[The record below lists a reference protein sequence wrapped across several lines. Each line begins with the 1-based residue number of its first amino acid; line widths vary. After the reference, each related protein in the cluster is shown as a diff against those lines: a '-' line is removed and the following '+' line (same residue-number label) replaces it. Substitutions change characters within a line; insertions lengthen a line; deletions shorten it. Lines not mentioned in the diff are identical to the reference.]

1 MQLTIVFINTF
12 CRVIVQIGKVG
23 FYLAMRT
30 YSMNDAHNPY
40 EHKEY
45 AMGENIQVGD
55 VEIDSN
61 RRRYQETPP
70 YIVGTMRSLIK
81 AQEE

>member
-1 MQLTIVFINTF
+1 MQLTMVFDNTF

-40 EHKEY
+40 EFEED
-45 AMGENIQVGD
+45 AMEENIQVGND
-55 VEIDSN
+55 
-61 RRRYQETPP
+61 ET
-70 YIVGTMRSLIK
+70 
-81 AQEE
+81 